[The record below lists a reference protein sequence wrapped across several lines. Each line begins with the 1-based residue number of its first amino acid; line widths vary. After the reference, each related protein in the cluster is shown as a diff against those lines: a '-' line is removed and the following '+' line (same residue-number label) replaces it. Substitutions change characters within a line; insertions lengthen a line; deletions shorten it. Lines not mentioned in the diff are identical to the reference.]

1 MAESAIRALLAGL
14 IDYAGL
20 FPPAALSMTD
30 AVTNYAAYRDSPDA
44 WALGRFVVP
53 VARLAE
59 FEASAA
65 ARRLGAPWPLSVLAQ
80 GDDLDVIAAFNARHA
95 RHAGRAV
102 IESVEAKAASPADV
116 ATLAP
121 IAAVAAVFV
130 EIPVHD
136 DPDAV
141 VAAIARHGLR
151 AKIRTGG
158 VTADAFP
165 PALDVARFLSACARH
180 DVMFKATAGLH
191 HPLRGDFAL
200 TYAVDALRGPM
211 FGFLN
216 VFLAAA
222 FMRHG
227 LPMAEAALL
236 LEERDPGAITFSA
249 DAVAWCGHVLSA
261 AVLAEDRARFALSFG
276 SCSFREPI
284 DDLSALQLQ

>member
-20 FPPAALSMTD
+20 FPPAALSMGE
-30 AVTNYAAYRDSPDA
+30 AVANYAAYRGSPDA
-44 WALGRFVVP
+44 WVLGRFVVP
-53 VARLAE
+53 VARLVE
-59 FEASAA
+59 FETLAAS
-65 ARRLGAPWPLSVLAQ
+65 RPSGAPWPLSVLAH
-80 GDDLDVIAAFNARHA
+80 GDDCRAIIAFNARHE
-95 RHAGRAV
+95 GRAV
-102 IESVEAKAASPADV
+102 IETVEARAATPAAV
-116 ATLAP
+116 TALAP
-121 IAAVAAVFV
+121 LAAVAAVFV

-136 DPDAV
+136 DPDAL
-141 VAAIARHGLR
+141 VATIGAHGLR

-165 PALDVARFLSACARH
+165 SARDVARFLSACARH

-200 TYAVDALRGPM
+200 TYAADAPRGAM

-222 FMRHG
+222 FMRRG
-227 LPMAEAALL
+227 LPVAEAALL
-236 LEERDPGAITFSA
+236 LDERDAGAISFSA
-249 DAVAWCGHVLSA
+249 DVAAWRGHSLSVGA
-261 AVLAEDRARFALSFG
+261 LAEARARIALSFG

-284 DDLSALQLQ
+284 DDLSALPLQ